1 MQKIV
6 KDISS
11 HSKGKIKQKKEETH
25 YIILMSFTMP
35 EKLLLFCLNNLQEMH
50 LRLGIKQLKKLKEK
64 E

>member
-1 MQKIV
+1 
-6 KDISS
+6 
-11 HSKGKIKQKKEETH
+11 
-25 YIILMSFTMP
+25 MSFTMP